1 MIPHNRIAQ
10 TTGERILHGVIVIL
24 LLLFSAV
31 FLYPMVYVIS
41 MSLSDSLLVARR
53 EIYFFPRQISL
64 DAYEM
69 IIQKPTVWTA
79 YYNTVWYTL
88 VGTVMS
94 VTLTLLLAYPLSRH
108 SFVARKPLTIL
119 STIPMWFTGGM
130 IPTFILIKNLGL
142 YNTRW
147 AIVLLGC
154 VLPWNVIITRTFMKE
169 SISDSLVE
177 AAHIDGCN
185 DLRLFWIIVLPL
197 SKAIIAVN
205 VLFYA
210 VGMWNNYFKSL
221 LYLSSVQ
228 LQPLQIYL
236 RNILF
241 AAQMVADSGGSDTSS
256 GLYLLS
262 EKLKYAVI
270 VFGMLPILFI
280 YPFLQKYF
288 VKGVMIGSIKG

>member
-1 MIPHNRIAQ
+1 MSVKTKRIISRTLVHAVLILVGLFFLLPFFWMLSTALKPDEQLYLSPPVWLPSPLMWDNFSKAANFIPFFSYMGNSFSVAVMDVIGTVIACPLVAYGLSRLEWKGRDLLFFVTIAVMMIP
-10 TTGERILHGVIVIL
+10 TE
-24 LLLFSAV
+24 
-31 FLYPMVYVIS
+31 
-41 MSLSDSLLVARR
+41 
-53 EIYFFPRQISL
+53 
-64 DAYEM
+64 
-69 IIQKPTVWTA
+69 
-79 YYNTVWYTL
+79 
-88 VGTVMS
+88 
-94 VTLTLLLAYPLSRH
+94 VT
-108 SFVARKPLTIL
+108 
-119 STIPMWFTGGM
+119 M

-142 YNTRW
+142 YNSRW
-147 AIVLLGC
+147 AIILLGC
-154 VLPWNVIITRTFMKE
+154 ILPWNVIITRTFLAE
-169 SISDSLVE
+169 NIHESLVE

-185 DLRLFWIIVLPL
+185 DLQLFGVIVLPL

-210 VGMWNNYFKSL
+210 VGMWNHYFKSM
-221 LYLSSVQ
+221 LYLSSTE

-241 AAQMVADSGGSDTSS
+241 AAEMVADSGGADSSS

-270 VFGMLPILFI
+270 VLGMLPILCI

>member
-1 MIPHNRIAQ
+1 MSANIIRRTKSEQVMYVIIVL
-10 TTGERILHGVIVIL
+10 ILIMLSII
-24 LLLFSAV
+24 
-31 FLYPMVYVIS
+31 FLYPLVYVIS

-53 EIYFFPRQISL
+53 EIYLLPRNISL

-69 IIQKPTVWTA
+69 ILEKPTIWVS
-79 YYNTVWYTL
+79 YYNTVWYTV
-88 VGTVMS
+88 VGTCLS
-94 VTLTLLLAYPLSRH
+94 VTLTMLIAYPLSRDK
-108 SFVARKPLTIL
+108 FVLRKFTVILT
-119 STIPMWFTGGM
+119 TIPMWFTGGM
-130 IPTFILIKNLGL
+130 IPTFILIKNLGM

-147 AIVLLGC
+147 AIILLGC
-154 VLPWNVIITRTFMKE
+154 ILPWNIIITRTFLRD
-169 SISDSLVE
+169 SIHDSLVD
-177 AAHIDGCN
+177 AAFIDGCN
-185 DLRLFWIIVLPL
+185 DLQIFAIIVLPL

-210 VGMWNNYFKSL
+210 VNMWNHYFKSM
-221 LYLSSVQ
+221 LYLSSAD

-241 AAQMVADSGGSDTSS
+241 AAQMIADSGGADSSS